1 MATRD
6 PYDVLGV
13 DRNASADEIKSAYRK
28 LAMKYHPDRNPD
40 DAQAEAN
47 FKEAA
52 AAYDILSDA
61 DKRARFDQYGHAGL
75 GGQQGYHEYSNVND
89 IFSAFGDIFG
99 QSIFGDMFGGGQR
112 SSRQRSR
119 KEQGA
124 DLRVC
129 MPLTLEEIATGVE
142 KTIKIR
148 HYKSCNTCSG
158 SGAKGSSGYTK
169 CSACGG
175 SGEVRQVSRS
185 VFGQFI
191 NIAPCT
197 SCSGQGEILQDK
209 CETCSGEGRT
219 EGETTVKVTIPAGV
233 RTGNYIPLTGKGHA
247 GRRGGEAGDAMV
259 VIEEQEHDL
268 FERDEDDVHVR
279 QTIDFPTAALGGE
292 INVATLTGEAVVT
305 VEPGTQPGTV
315 LRMKGKGIPHVHQR
329 GAGDQLVHI
338 DIYVP
343 TKLNSEERAAL
354 TKLASS
360 KHFIPTERTASSD
373 FFQKV
378 KEAFL

>member
-6 PYDVLGV
+6 PYDLLGV

-124 DLRVC
+124 DLRVR

>member
-124 DLRVC
+124 DLRVR

>member
-1 MATRD
+1 
-6 PYDVLGV
+6 
-13 DRNASADEIKSAYRK
+13 
-28 LAMKYHPDRNPD
+28 MKYHPDRNPD

-52 AAYDILSDA
+52 AAYDILSDS
-61 DKRARFDQYGHAGL
+61 DKRARYDQYGHAGM
-75 GGQQGYHEYSNVND
+75 GGQQGYHEYTNVND

-112 SSRQRSR
+112 GGRQRSR

-124 DLRVC
+124 DLRVR
-129 MPLTLEEIATGVE
+129 MPLTLEEIATGIE

-148 HYKSCNTCSG
+148 HWKSCNSCSG
-158 SGAKGSSGYTK
+158 SGAKGSAGYAK

-191 NIAPCT
+191 NIAPCAA
-197 SCSGQGEILQDK
+197 CSGQGEILQDK
-209 CETCSGEGRT
+209 CDACSGEGRT

-247 GRRGGEAGDAMV
+247 GRRGGESGDAMV
-259 VIEEQEHDL
+259 VIEEQEHDV
-268 FERDEDDVHVR
+268 FEREDDDVHMR
-279 QTIDFPTAALGGE
+279 QTIDFPTAALGGQIE
-292 INVATLTGEAVVT
+292 VPTLGGTASLT
-305 VEPGTQPGTV
+305 IDPGTQPGSI

-329 GAGDQLVHI
+329 GAGDQLVHV

-343 TKLNSEERAAL
+343 TKLSSEERSAL
-354 TKLASS
+354 KRLSGS
-360 KHFIPTERTASSD
+360 KHFIAPDQRESGD

-378 KEAFL
+378 KEAFM

>member
-1 MATRD
+1 MSTRD
-6 PYDVLGV
+6 PYETLGV
-13 DRNASADEIKSAYRK
+13 SRSASAEEIKSAYRK

-40 DAQAEAN
+40 DPQAEAN

-61 DKRARFDQYGHAGL
+61 DKRARYDQHGHAGL
-75 GGQQGYHEYSNVND
+75 GGQQGYHEYTNVND

-112 SSRQRSR
+112 GSRQRTR

-124 DLRVC
+124 DLRVR

-148 HYKSCNTCSG
+148 HYKSCGSCSG
-158 SGAKGSSGYTK
+158 SGAKGSAGYTK

-197 SCSGQGEILQDK
+197 SCSGQGEVLQDK
-209 CETCSGEGRT
+209 CDTCSGEGRV
-219 EGETTVKVTIPAGV
+219 EGDTTVKVTIPAGV

-259 VIEEQEHDL
+259 VIEEQEHDV

-279 QTIDFPTAALGGE
+279 HTIDFPTAALGGE
-292 INVATLTGEAVVT
+292 INVATLTGEAVLT
-305 VEPGTQPGTV
+305 IEPGTQPGTV

-329 GAGDQLVHI
+329 GTGDQLVHV

-343 TKLNSEERAAL
+343 TKLSSEERSAL
-354 TKLASS
+354 KKLASS
-360 KHFIPTERTASSD
+360 KHFIPTERTATGD

>member
-99 QSIFGDMFGGGQR
+99 QSIFGDMFSGGQR

-124 DLRVC
+124 DLRVR